1 MEGVTPTTGASE
13 RGAATGPRPALEVRS
28 VSKTFAG
35 TPALS
40 AFDLTIQPGEIHA
53 LVGENGS
60 GKSTVIKILA
70 GYHRPD
76 PGGEVLVGGERLAWG
91 SAESSTALGCRFVHQ
106 DLGLVDSS
114 SILDNLFIGGGFTC
128 RFGTV
133 MSRTTTA
140 EARDLLTQVGLDV
153 DPRRPVATLSPAQR
167 TAVAVARALK
177 DTARLGA
184 VKLMVFDEPTAT
196 LPDNEVNQLLAT
208 IRGVAARGTG
218 ILYVTHRLDE
228 IFTLANDVT
237 VLRDGKKVAT
247 VPVASIDRPK
257 LVRLLVGSEFDDA
270 HAESVAAHTEHG
282 QPVLQVEG
290 LTAPRIGGITFSARP
305 GDIIGVAGITGSGRE
320 TLLGTIFGAHART
333 GGRVTMDGVS
343 LRPARPSQA
352 MRSGMAY
359 LPPDRKIS
367 GGVMTLTAREN
378 FSLSGVISFWRAPLL
393 RRRMERNEVRSWF
406 ERLEVRPPWV
416 DADLGTFSGG
426 NQQKILFAK
435 WLRLRPKVFLL
446 DEPTQG
452 VDVGAKAQLY
462 VQLLEAAADGTA
474 VILSSSDV
482 DELAAICHRVLV
494 LRGGRIV
501 ADLSKGDITA
511 ARISSESLGAGAPT
525 REQEVGVS

>member
-1 MEGVTPTTGASE
+1 MEGLTPTTDASG
-13 RGAATGPRPALEVRS
+13 RGAAIGPRPALEVRS
-28 VSKTFAG
+28 LSKTFAG
-35 TPALS
+35 SPALS

-76 PGGEVLVGGERLAWG
+76 PGGEVRVGGEHLVWG
-91 SAESSTALGCRFVHQ
+91 SAESAAALGCRFVHQ
-106 DLGLVDSS
+106 DLGLVDTS

-133 MSRTTTA
+133 MGRTTTA

-177 DTARLGA
+177 DTARFGA

-196 LPDNEVNQLLAT
+196 LPDNEVNQLLTT
-208 IRGVAARGTG
+208 IRAVAARGTG

-228 IFTLANDVT
+228 IFALAANVT
-237 VLRDGKKVAT
+237 VLRDGRKVAT
-247 VPVASIDRPK
+247 VPVATIDRPK
-257 LVRLLVGSEFDDA
+257 LVRLLVGSEFEDA
-270 HAESVAAHTEHG
+270 HAESAAAHTEHG

-290 LTAPRIGGITFSARP
+290 LTAPRIDGVSLTARP
-305 GDIIGVAGITGSGRE
+305 GDIIGIAGITGSGRE
-320 TLLGTIFGAHART
+320 TILGTIFGALPRQR
-333 GGRVTMDGVS
+333 GSVTLDGVAI
-343 LRPARPSQA
+343 RPSRPSQS
-352 MRSGMAY
+352 MRCGMAY
-359 LPPDRKIS
+359 LPPDRKVS

-378 FSLSGVISFWRAPLL
+378 VSLSGISSFWRAPVL
-393 RRRMERNEVRSWF
+393 RRRMERDEVRSWF
-406 ERLEVRPPWV
+406 ERLEVRPARQ

-452 VDVGAKAQLY
+452 VDVGAKAQLHH
-462 VQLLEAAADGTA
+462 QLVRAAADGTA

-482 DELAAICHRVLV
+482 DELVAVCHRVLV

-501 ADLSKGDITA
+501 ADLGKGDVSA
-511 ARISSESLGAGAPT
+511 ARISSESLGAGAPA
-525 REQEVGVS
+525 REQEVGV